1 MSDDGEGRVRLEPMN
16 WDDFD
21 AWSEHSLQGF
31 AAQQVSSGLQPE
43 AEATAYARQ
52 QLAQL
57 LPDGLATPLHLFF
70 TVHEEVPG
78 DPTVGH
84 LWLRVRSLSS
94 EVEAF
99 VFDVELHA
107 HARGRGLGRA
117 TMLAAEA
124 AARETGAT
132 IVRLN
137 VFGDNGAAIGLYEG
151 LGYDVT
157 SATMARLLGATPDEP
172 TRPEAREVSLRDMSD
187 QEYAAF
193 RSRFEADYARD
204 IARSG
209 TLPLAEARRKA
220 AADVGRLPRDSRSG
234 DRADGHSAGGHQ
246 LWTACDGDLVVGPV
260 WVQLQDRSDGRHAFG
275 FDLEVDEALRGRG
288 YGRAVL
294 RAALE
299 GCRERGAAS
308 VSLSVFGFND
318 RARRLYESEGFA
330 VTAQTMA
337 KGL

>member
-1 MSDDGEGRVRLEPMN
+1 MSDDGQGRVRFEPMS
-16 WDDFD
+16 WDDYD

-70 TVHEEVPG
+70 TVHEAAPG
-78 DPTVGH
+78 DPTVGY

-99 VFDVELHA
+99 VFDVELHT

-117 TMLAAEA
+117 TMLAAEG

-137 VFGDNGAAIGLYEG
+137 VFGDNAAAIGLYES
-151 LGYDVT
+151 LGYAVT
-157 SATMARLLGATPDEP
+157 SATMARPLGPAPD
-172 TRPEAREVSLRDMSD
+172 RPSRPQGRGVSLRDMTD
-187 QEYAAF
+187 QEYDVF
-193 RSRFEADYARD
+193 RPRFEADYARD

-209 TLPLAEARRKA
+209 TLPLAEAKRKA
-220 AADVGRLPRDSRSG
+220 AADLGRLPRDSRSG
-234 DRADGHSAGGHQ
+234 DRSAGGHQ
-246 LWTACDGDLVVGPV
+246 LWTAYDGDLVVGPV
-260 WVQLQDRSDGRHAFG
+260 WVEVRDRTDGRHAFG

-299 GCRERGAAS
+299 GCQERGAAS

-318 RARRLYESEGFA
+318 RARRLYESEGFV